1 MTLGEAIEKEF
12 PRIPGMNWSQLA
24 NRVGKSRSFLSQIK
38 QDKRGAASAETIRA
52 ITTALGL
59 PDDHF
64 SKYLSARSTGRLA
77 GAKAGYTVP
86 LVGVVGAGPAVDD
99 ATPGERLSVH
109 ELFPGDVVAYI
120 VRGRSMEADGMYSG
134 DYVLVRRSP
143 EPDPGEQVVAWVKS
157 LGGTVLKRYKGRAAK
172 KWLESPDGWRHD
184 LTADDHVYGVYE
196 GVIRKGRR

>member
-1 MTLGEAIEKEF
+1 MSQQRLADAVGVNQTFISQVEKGRLDSLGTVSTTE
-12 PRIPGMNWSQLA
+12 
-24 NRVGKSRSFLSQIK
+24 RVCI
-38 QDKRGAASAETIRA
+38 
-52 ITTALGL
+52 ALGVPL
-59 PDDHF
+59 DHF
-64 SKYLSARSTGRLA
+64 KEYLPEQSAGRLA
-77 GAKAGYTVP
+77 GSTPGYSVP